1 MISDMEVSQPFDLVT
16 WLVLHPRA
24 AIEIG
29 AFCLWISVSLMLH
42 MWFIHRCESLM
53 KKLVWSFLL
62 LLPLFGWLLY
72 AGCFQIPDYSDTPC
86 PPGDA
91 G

>member
-1 MISDMEVSQPFDLVT
+1 MEASPPFDL
-16 WLVLHPRA
+16 LARLASHPRA
-24 AIEIG
+24 ALAIG

-42 MWFIHRCESLM
+42 MWFVHRRESRM

-72 AGCFQIPDYSDTPC
+72 AGCFRIPDYSDTPC
-86 PPGDA
+86 PPSDA
-91 G
+91 D